1 MSVLVRLPLTL
12 VDSAKEYSRS
22 QHRSI
27 GSQIEHWSVIGKVAE
42 QNPSFNLDEILKY
55 MEGTNE

>member
-1 MSVLVRLPLTL
+1 MSVLVRLPLAL
-12 VDSAKEYSRS
+12 VDSAKEHCKS

-42 QNPSFNLDEILKY
+42 KNPSFNLDEILKY
-55 MEGTNE
+55 MEDKNE